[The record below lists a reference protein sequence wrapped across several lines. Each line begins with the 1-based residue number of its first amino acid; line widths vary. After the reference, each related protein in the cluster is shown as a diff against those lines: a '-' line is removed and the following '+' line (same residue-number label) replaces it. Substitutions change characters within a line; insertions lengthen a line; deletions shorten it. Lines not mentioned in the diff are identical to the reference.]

1 MSGKKKNV
9 YWGSHQYQDIKYWGL
24 IQRNAMLS
32 AIIFKTQAK
41 EEGKRRQE
49 KRRMGGWG
57 GHSEHSTGTKEVK
70 KRNGF
75 LQNKQA
81 NPFPCKT
88 RRVTGLAEAS
98 LVVSGRP
105 LVSLFP
111 SLYKRSTGAHRRTH
125 TCTHARAHTHSC
137 THTYTR
143 HFLDNV
149 QNSINGTNIV
159 YYYKPIYL

>member
-1 MSGKKKNV
+1 
-9 YWGSHQYQDIKYWGL
+9 
-24 IQRNAMLS
+24 MLS

-81 NPFPCKT
+81 YPFLAKPEELQGWLKLRLRFLVDHLYLRFLPST
-88 RRVTGLAEAS
+88 REVQAHIGARTHVRMRTHS
-98 LVVSGRP
+98 LLHTHVHT
-105 LVSLFP
+105 SLFGQCP
-111 SLYKRSTGAHRRTH
+111 EQHKWH
-125 TCTHARAHTHSC
+125 
-137 THTYTR
+137 
-143 HFLDNV
+143 
-149 QNSINGTNIV
+149 
-159 YYYKPIYL
+159 